1 MKTTVLIL
9 CAFLAGVAA
18 TLVTK
23 TPADQ
28 DVMTCHRVEGNA
40 IDVPGSYCLSAD
52 RRAGIAIKASDVS
65 LDLRGYCIMSP
76 EGKSSTDSGIE
87 LAPGASRVSITGGC
101 IQGFFYGIRAEDATA
116 SDIRVTG
123 VSFSGQTFRGVSFRP
138 QKVVVKKNIFRNIG
152 GTTVYPDAYAM
163 AVEIHGQNCSVNDN
177 QISNIYPT
185 GVGEGVGISISD
197 HDNNSCTVVRNLIRN
212 DSYPK
217 AGRTFGIWS
226 SNRSVTVDNVVINMT
241 YGIAP
246 NYTKGN
252 YIIDE
257 ACDGLNFAATP
268 DDDYDATT
276 TRVAECQDRLETALQ
291 RFRPDNPQSAFR
303 VGQIYEM
310 QTDYVNAMA
319 YYGVAAALG
328 NKEAQ
333 RLIDVYIIKKYQL
346 DQAGQEKARAMTKAL
361 LAQQVTR

>member
-9 CAFLAGVAA
+9 CAFLAGVTA
-18 TLVTK
+18 TLVARP
-23 TPADQ
+23 PAKQ
-28 DVMTCHRVEGNA
+28 DVMTCRQVEGNT
-40 IDVPGSYCLSAD
+40 IDAPGAYCLSAD
-52 RRAGIAIKASDVS
+52 RRAGLTIKASDVS

-76 EGKSSTDSGIE
+76 EGKGTTSSGIE

-101 IQGFFYGIRAEDATA
+101 IQGFFYGIRAEDAGA

-123 VSFSGQTFRGVSFRP
+123 VSFAGQTFRGVSFRP
-138 QKVVVKKNIFRNIG
+138 QKVVVKKNTFRNIG

-163 AVEIHGQNCSVNDN
+163 AVEIHGRNCSVSDN
-177 QISNIYPT
+177 QISNFYPT

-226 SNRSVTVDNVVINMT
+226 SNKSVTIDNVVINMT

-257 ACDGLNFAATP
+257 ACDGLNFAAIP
-268 DDDYDATT
+268 DDDYEAGSDLRNAGRLHQLHGLLWRRRSPRKPGGPASDR
-276 TRVAECQDRLETALQ
+276 RVHHREIPPRCRRPGKSPRHHQDPYGRHAHAL
-291 RFRPDNPQSAFR
+291 AFSGFWHNCAIL
-303 VGQIYEM
+303 VCP
-310 QTDYVNAMA
+310 
-319 YYGVAAALG
+319 AALG
-328 NKEAQ
+328 CW
-333 RLIDVYIIKKYQL
+333 
-346 DQAGQEKARAMTKAL
+346 
-361 LAQQVTR
+361 

>member
-9 CAFLAGVAA
+9 CAFLAGVAVTMVA
-18 TLVTK
+18 T
-23 TPADQ
+23 PSAEQ
-28 DVMTCHRVEGNA
+28 DVMACRRVEGNT
-40 IDVPGSYCLSAD
+40 IDLPGTYCLSET
-52 RRAGIAIKASDVS
+52 RRGGLTIKASDVS
-65 LDLRGYCIMSP
+65 LDLRGYCILSP

-101 IQGFFYGIRAEDATA
+101 IQGFFYGIRAEDAAA

-138 QKVVVKKNIFRNIG
+138 QKVVIKNNLFKNIG

-163 AVEIHGQNCSVNDN
+163 AIEIHGRECKVSDN
-177 QISNIYPT
+177 QIINFYPT

-197 HDNNSCTVVRNLIRN
+197 HDNDTCKVTRNVIRN
-212 DSYPK
+212 DGYPK

-226 SNRSVTVDNVVINMT
+226 SNNSATVDNVIINMT

-257 ACDGLNFAATP
+257 ACDGLNFAETP

-276 TRVAECQDRLETALQ
+276 SRVAECQDRLETALQ
-291 RFRPDNPQSAFR
+291 RFRADSPQSAFR

-310 QTDYVNAMA
+310 QADYVNAMA

-328 NKEAQ
+328 SQEAQ

-346 DQAGQEKARAMTKAL
+346 DQAGQDKARAMTKAL
-361 LAQQVTR
+361 LSQHVTR

>member
-9 CAFLAGVAA
+9 CAFLAGVTA
-18 TLVTK
+18 TLVARP
-23 TPADQ
+23 PAKQ
-28 DVMTCHRVEGNA
+28 DVMTCRQVEGNT
-40 IDVPGSYCLSAD
+40 IDAPGAYCLSAD
-52 RRAGIAIKASDVS
+52 RRAGLTIKASDVS

-76 EGKSSTDSGIE
+76 EGKGTTSSGIE

-101 IQGFFYGIRAEDATA
+101 IQGFFYGIRAEDAGA

-123 VSFSGQTFRGVSFRP
+123 VSFAGQTFRGVSFRP
-138 QKVVVKKNIFRNIG
+138 QKVVVKKNTFRNIG

-163 AVEIHGQNCSVNDN
+163 AVEIHGRNCSVSDN
-177 QISNIYPT
+177 QISNFYPT

-226 SNRSVTVDNVVINMT
+226 SNKSVTIDNVVINMT

-257 ACDGLNFAATP
+257 ACDGLNFAAIP
-268 DDDYDATT
+268 DDDYEATT
-276 TRVAECQDRLETALQ
+276 SHVAECQDRLETALQ

-310 QTDYVNAMA
+310 QADYINSMA

-328 NKEAQ
+328 SQEAQ
-333 RLIDVYIIKKYQL
+333 RLIDVYIIGKYHL
-346 DQAGQEKARAMTKAL
+346 DAAGQEKARAITKTL
-361 LAQQVTR
+361 MDGTHTR

>member
-1 MKTTVLIL
+1 MFAVQSPADTG
-9 CAFLAGVAA
+9 AVACR
-18 TLVTK
+18 LVT
-23 TPADQ
+23 
-28 DVMTCHRVEGNA
+28 GNA
-40 IDVPGSYCLSAD
+40 IDTPGTYCLNAD
-52 RRAGIAIKASDVS
+52 RAAGLIIKTSDVS
-65 LDLRGYCIMSP
+65 LDMRGHCIRSA
-76 EGKSSTDSGIE
+76 EGKGSTASGIE
-87 LAPGASRVSITGGC
+87 LAPGASRVSVADGC
-101 IQGFFYGIRAEDATA
+101 IQGFFYGIRAEDTTA
-116 SDIRVTG
+116 SDIHVTG
-123 VSFSGQTFRGVSFRP
+123 VSFVGQTFRGVSFRP
-138 QKVVVKKNIFRNIG
+138 QKVVVKKNTFRNIG

-163 AVEIHGQNCSVNDN
+163 AVEIHGRDCKVADN
-177 QISNIYPT
+177 QISNFYPT

-226 SNRSVTVDNVVINMT
+226 SNKSVTSDNVIINMT

-310 QTDYVNAMA
+310 QADYINSMA

-328 NKEAQ
+328 SQEAQ
-333 RLIDVYIIKKYQL
+333 RLIDVYIIGKYHL
-346 DQAGQEKARAMTKAL
+346 DSAGQEKARAITKAL
-361 LAQQVTR
+361 MDGTHTR